1 MFEENSTKLIRMSGV
16 QVANSHSKRVTIGDR
31 SGVIS
36 KTDSH
41 SKYQKRIF
49 HKTFLSRIV
58 QSKRG
63 ETFKQ
68 REVKENFEQSRRHHK
83 SNELTNHFPSH
94 DRKNQHIHLPTNFKK
109 FFVNTF
115 TRQASS
121 TQHAHIF
128 DKRVLEPEYSL
139 SSNPKLK
146 TTTVSKNKPNQSN
159 AREIAM
165 VKAFWNRDDDGI
177 HGIAGPTVEFKRNV
191 FQKPMKI
198 QENLVKPIEVERISN
213 KDLEKHV
220 KSKFNL
226 LFDNQ
231 KGNMDVLNKRDI
243 ASKYSLVT
251 TNRIRKTSAS
261 KDRLDQIKRVFSNSN
276 QMNNLSKPEK
286 RKILQVTAKLY
297 DVHQRK
303 RESFYNIRNKPKQ
316 LSAKRNTFNE
326 LGALGADNSKHSL
339 FERRNKSNAKISKD
353 AKRIKTVNSRRK
365 TRIPKDVSK
374 ESRSVFRTDT
384 GNIYDTIVTEEKR
397 FDRLWKAIQHLFPS
411 EWDAGKSSFTMLTF
425 GSLHMTFFA
434 AKIGLLYPQSVVVN
448 VVLQKHAIAME
459 SYRNVLTTNV
469 MMAVNDVDADVVATL
484 YSKASLF
491 KFQVLDQHIFSNVL
505 PLKEQFVNHLGQ
517 LLSLAEVSVLELPPF
532 DHFIEVSYL
541 FGIDM
546 FEVHSQK
553 YWIKSF
559 INRAVTSVNGIVQ
572 EIVILKTDN
581 FRQPTVL
588 LVKMEYLQ
596 REVNFYCNQSK
607 TVFTFNRLIF
617 PLPYLHIGNDKKF
630 QASNRIGLP
639 VLLSLNLKEYERKR
653 LLKNYL
659 SLSVQP
665 DMCPSYIE
673 WDYKGLTYCSWNKE
687 NINYNKLFYNE
698 LSDIKSTAEVL
709 AKETKLSTDFSFMEY
724 NSKGKI
730 ITELATVYKNSTF
743 IAMVQDNLTANNIYK
758 ISESKFLDNL
768 AITVNRFDNIYIRKL
783 LKSPEF
789 LRFQYIGYESFLN
802 LVDSYSK
809 QQLNSML
816 NILISLS
823 ISTVILQPSAK
834 ILSLAMVTFYPESQ
848 WNPYQTKHPDESQDN
863 QTDKS
868 IQVTTTVKGPFYSD
882 TRDLLPWN
890 LVRIDVKHLIR
901 QVDHHF
907 ESFRDGHSRKY
918 SLHCN
923 STNSHHYDVYLQ
935 RKTDGFIIPYGDV
948 HTITLITLLR
958 SGLLPK
964 IRHKLY
970 KNFLQLP
977 LYEDM
982 APWNIVF
989 SAGHLEYIDYDTR
1002 NKTYTSFVPLL
1013 YQLLALLMNYKRTVA
1028 DFGQCKGNSRTQFGF
1043 GLISDCVASNF
1054 SGPCLDSQKPVPCAD
1069 FTCRSTY
1076 IECLKA
1082 LESRTEKEKD
1092 HKQSL

>member
-1 MFEENSTKLIRMSGV
+1 MNTDVCLQFGVGVANAHRIIHEGLSVRKIYAKLIPSVLSDEQKERHVGD
-16 QVANSHSKRVTIGDR
+16 SKEMV
-31 SGVIS
+31 
-36 KTDSH
+36 
-41 SKYQKRIF
+41 
-49 HKTFLSRIV
+49 
-58 QSKRG
+58 
-63 ETFKQ
+63 
-68 REVKENFEQSRRHHK
+68 
-83 SNELTNHFPSH
+83 ELITSSP
-94 DRKNQHIHLPTNFKK
+94 RHIHLPTNFKK

-128 DKRVLEPEYSL
+128 EKRVLEPEYSL

-165 VKAFWNRDDDGI
+165 VNAFWNRDDDGI
-177 HGIAGPTVEFKRNV
+177 HGIASPTVEFKRNV

-213 KDLEKHV
+213 KDLEKHG

-226 LFDNQ
+226 LFDSH
-231 KGNMDVLNKRDI
+231 KGNMDVLNQRGI
-243 ASKYSLVT
+243 ASKYTLVT
-251 TNRIRKTSAS
+251 TKNHRIRKTSAS
-261 KDRLDQIKRVFSNSN
+261 KGRLDQIKRVFSNSN
-276 QMNNLSKPEK
+276 QINNLSKPEK

-303 RESFYNIRNKPKQ
+303 RENFYKIRNKPRK
-316 LSAKRNTFNE
+316 LSAERNTFNE
-326 LGALGADNSKHSL
+326 LRALRTDNSKRLH
-339 FERRNKSNAKISKD
+339 KSNAKISKD
-353 AKRIKTVNSRRK
+353 AKQIKTVNSRRK
-365 TRIPKDVSK
+365 TIIPKEVSK
-374 ESRSVFRTDT
+374 QSRSVFQTDT

-397 FDRLWKAIQHLFPS
+397 FDRLWKTIQHLFPS
-411 EWDAGKSSFTMLTF
+411 EWNAGKSGFTMLTF

-434 AKIGLLYPQSVVVN
+434 AKIGLLYPQSVIVN

-469 MMAVNDVDADVVATL
+469 MTAVNDVDADVVATL

-505 PLKEQFVNHLGQ
+505 PLKERFVNHLGQ

-546 FEVHSQK
+546 FKVHSQK

-665 DMCPSYIE
+665 NMCPSYIE

-730 ITELATVYKNSTF
+730 ITELATIYKNSTF
-743 IAMVQDNLTANNIYK
+743 IAMVQDNVTADNIYK

-768 AITVNRFDNIYIRKL
+768 AITVNRFDNIYIWKL

-816 NILISLS
+816 NIMVSLS
-823 ISTVILQPSAK
+823 ISTFILQPSAK

-848 WNPYQTKHPDESQDN
+848 WNPYQTEHPDESQISFRSDNHPLNIFKITDQKLLFKDN

-1002 NKTYTSFVPLL
+1002 NKTYTSLVPLL
-1013 YQLLALLMNYKRTVA
+1013 YQLLALLMNYKRTVT
-1028 DFGQCKGNSRTQFGF
+1028 DFGQCKGNSKTQFGF

-1054 SGPCLDSQKPVPCAD
+1054 SGPCLPQL
-1069 FTCRSTY
+1069 
-1076 IECLKA
+1076 IETFDYEYSCC
-1082 LESRTEKEKD
+1082 D
-1092 HKQSL
+1092 HPLLYGPTI